1 MRLGRKVLG
10 ALLGAAAVLA
20 AGLAPAAA
28 GSFSCETDNVLRHPG
43 RLEAIRTKLERG
55 QPVAILAIGSSSTEG
70 VGATSPA
77 LSYPAVLEKSLRAVW
92 PGAAIN
98 VLNSGKGGETADET
112 LARLADHV
120 EDTRFDL
127 VIWQVGTNDA
137 LRSGD
142 GRTRVREVLHRGLST
157 IRASGAATLI
167 VDPQYF
173 PKIENSASY
182 AAVVEAISDVAGAEK
197 VALFSRF
204 EMMKVWRD
212 RSLDDLRSTLADDQ
226 FHMNDRGYDCLAT
239 RLARDV
245 AAMVGEPSAVAV
257 SAARR

>member
-1 MRLGRKVLG
+1 MRLGGLLSRALVA
-10 ALLGAAAVLA
+10 ALLGL
-20 AGLAPAAA
+20 AGLSGAAA
-28 GSFSCETDNVLRHPG
+28 GSFNCESGNALHNPA
-43 RLEAIRTKLERG
+43 RLEAIRAKLERG
-55 QPVAILAIGSSSTEG
+55 QPVTLLAIGSSSTEG

-77 LSYPAVLEKSLRAVW
+77 LSYPAILEKSLRARW
-92 PGAAIN
+92 PGAAVN
-98 VLNSGKGGETADET
+98 VVNSGKGGETADET
-112 LARLADHV
+112 LGRLAEQV
-120 EDTRFDL
+120 AETRFDL

-142 GRTRVREVLHRGLST
+142 GRARVREVLRRGLSS
-157 IRASGAATLI
+157 IRASGAAALI

-173 PKIENSASY
+173 PKIEGSAGY
-182 AAVVEAISDVAGAEK
+182 AGVVDAIAEVAVAEK

-204 EMMKVWRD
+204 EMMKVWRG

-245 AAMVGEPSAVAV
+245 AAMVGEPSAIAV

>member
-1 MRLGRKVLG
+1 MRLGRIVLR
-10 ALLGAAAVLA
+10 ALFGAALA
-20 AGLAPAAA
+20 SAALSPASASA
-28 GSFSCETDNVLRHPG
+28 FSCETGNVLHNSG
-43 RLEAIRTKLERG
+43 RLEAIRLKLERG
-55 QPVAILAIGSSSTEG
+55 QPVSILAIGSSSTEG

-77 LSYPAVLEKSLRAVW
+77 RSYPAILEKSLRARW
-92 PGAAIN
+92 PGAAVN

-142 GRTRVREVLHRGLST
+142 GRARVGDVLRRGLST
-157 IRASGAATLI
+157 IRASGATTLI

-182 AAVVEAISDVAGAEK
+182 AAVVTAISDIAGAEE

-204 EMMKVWRD
+204 EMMRAWRA
-212 RSLDDLRSTLADDQ
+212 RSLDDLRSTLAEDQ
-226 FHMNDRGYDCLAT
+226 FHMNDRGYDCLAA

-245 AAMVGEPSAVAV
+245 AAMVGEPSAIAV